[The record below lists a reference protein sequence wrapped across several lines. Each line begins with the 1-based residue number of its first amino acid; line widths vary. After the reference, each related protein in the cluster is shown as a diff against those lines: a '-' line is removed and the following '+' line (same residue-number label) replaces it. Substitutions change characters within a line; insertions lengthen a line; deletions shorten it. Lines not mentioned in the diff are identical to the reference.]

1 MLVMIRAQA
10 RKGRVSVALLLV
22 RFFGIIV
29 MTTQPISTAQQVD
42 VLILGGGPAGM
53 AAGIALLKRS
63 DIKVLMLE
71 RGDYTEYKFGESLS
85 TNARATLEYLGVWAQ
100 FEESQSME
108 KFCSQVTW
116 GSESQRQL
124 GYMFNPNGKAWV
136 LDRSRFEKT
145 MARAFVERGGQ
156 LQLQT
161 QVTTCIRQPAGGW
174 CVEVKSALGQTHT
187 VFCKYIIDASGRRGV
202 MRTNLNLPLT
212 VHDRLIG
219 VGCIGVLADTGEERF
234 ESQVEACEYG
244 WWHVTPMSGG
254 RVSVVLMTDPDIA
267 NKMQVCRSEVWR
279 ACLDHMP
286 MLGQQMKQVF
296 FTESPRS
303 TPCYSSYLRE
313 AGGTDWVAVGDA
325 VASFDPIASTG
336 IPLALSNG
344 IHAAFIAVDSM
355 FSKGQLLSAY
365 AQSIE
370 QDFKQY
376 LQTQWQYYQ
385 RETRWPDAMFW
396 MRRRA
401 VVGIAKAATITA
413 THYYEQKLA
422 KAPVHLKSHEMQD
435 LWMCCE
441 LGQDLKEVIDRFSI
455 KYRYIPEQ
463 KIILALQE
471 LIETGFLEILHEEEE
486 DCVFFNTE
494 RLIFD

>member
-1 MLVMIRAQA
+1 
-10 RKGRVSVALLLV
+10 
-22 RFFGIIV
+22 
-29 MTTQPISTAQQVD
+29 MTTQPNSIVQQVD
-42 VLILGGGPAGM
+42 VLILGGGPSGM
-53 AAGIALLKRS
+53 AAGIALLKRR
-63 DIKVLMLE
+63 DVKVLILE
-71 RGDYTEYKFGESLS
+71 RGDYSECKFGESLS

-108 KFCSQVTW
+108 KFCSNVAW

-124 GYMFNPNGKAWV
+124 GYMFNPNGKTWV
-136 LDRSRFEKT
+136 LDRSRFEKM

-161 QVTTCIRQPAGGW
+161 QVTTCIRQVAGGW
-174 CVEVKSALGQTHT
+174 CVEVKTAQGQTHT
-187 VFCKYIIDASGRRGV
+187 IFCKYIIDASGRRGV
-202 MRTNLNLPLT
+202 MRTNLNLALT

-219 VGCIGVLADTGEERF
+219 IGSIGLIAEGCEQHF

-267 NKMQVCRSEVWR
+267 NQMQVCRPEMWR
-279 ACLDHMP
+279 ACLDQMTI
-286 MLGQQMKQVF
+286 LSQQMKEVF
-296 FTESPRS
+296 FTEAPRS
-303 TPCYSSYLRE
+303 TPCYSSYLQE
-313 AGGTDWVAVGDA
+313 AGGLDWVAVGDA

-336 IPLALSNG
+336 IPSALSNG

-355 FSKGQLLSAY
+355 FSKGELLKTY
-365 AQSIE
+365 AQAIE

-376 LQTQWQYYQ
+376 LQTQWQCYQ
-385 RETRWPDAMFW
+385 RETRWPAAIFW
-396 MRRRA
+396 ARRRA
-401 VVGIAKAATITA
+401 VVGVSKSAMIMS

-422 KAPVHLKSHEMQD
+422 KAPVHLKSHELQD

-441 LGQDLKEVIDRFSI
+441 FGKNLKDAIDAFAL

-463 KIILALQE
+463 KIVLGLQE
-471 LIETGFLEILHEEEE
+471 LIENGFLEISHEEEE
-486 DCVFFNTE
+486 DCIFFNTE